1 MIRTLLIAG
10 AALLAAPLAAQ
21 TTPAD
26 GPGTPLPY
34 DLGRD
39 NDSPRSNAGALE
51 SRPGTIA
58 ANREALAESRANG
71 ATIVGDQAR
80 YDADVAAYRA
90 ALRANAAT
98 AVADAAIQARNERAY
113 ALAMEDWRAQV
124 RACDRGSTR
133 ACNAPAPDPAAYW

>member
-1 MIRTLLIAG
+1 MLRQLILG
-10 AALLAAPLAAQ
+10 AALVAAPLAAQ
-21 TTPAD
+21 TSPAD

-51 SRPGTIA
+51 SRPGVIA
-58 ANREALAESRANG
+58 ANREALAQSRASG
-71 ATIVGDQAR
+71 ATIAGDQAR

-90 ALRANAAT
+90 ALRANART
-98 AVADAAIQARNERAY
+98 AAADAAVQARNERAY

-124 RACDRGSTR
+124 RACDHGNSR
-133 ACNAPAPDPAAYW
+133 ACKAPAPDPASYW

>member
-10 AALLAAPLAAQ
+10 AAVLAAPLSAQ
-21 TTPAD
+21 TSPAD

-51 SRPGTIA
+51 SRPAVID
-58 ANREALAESRANG
+58 ANRQALAESRQNG
-71 ATIVGDQAR
+71 AAIAGDQAR
-80 YDADVAAYRA
+80 YAADVAAYRA
-90 ALRANAAT
+90 ALRANART
-98 AVADAAIQARNERAY
+98 VVNDAVVQERQERAY

-124 RACDRGSTR
+124 RACDRGNSG
-133 ACNAPAPDPAAYW
+133 ACKAPAPDPAAYW